1 MDDTLGLLRIHI
13 SRGINLAVRDVRSSD
28 PYVVVRMGKQKLKT
42 RVVRKNLNPEWNE
55 NLTLC
60 VADPDLPVK
69 LDFRFFVMTVS
80 IHCRPCMTDRFSLDA
95 KMGDAEFDIR
105 PLLEAVRMAADLQ
118 GLEDGTV
125 VKRILPNRQ
134 NCLAEESCII
144 VSNGKVVQHM
154 FLRLRN
160 VECGEIQLQLQWV
173 PVNHSREL

>member
-1 MDDTLGLLRIHI
+1 M
-13 SRGINLAVRDVRSSD
+13 
-28 PYVVVRMGKQKLKT
+28 
-42 RVVRKNLNPEWNE
+42 RKNLNPEWNE
-55 NLTLC
+55 NLTLS

-69 LDFRFFVMTVS
+69 LAVYDR
-80 IHCRPCMTDRFSLDA
+80 DRFSLDD

-125 VKRILPNRQ
+125 VKRVLPNRQ

-173 PVNHSREL
+173 PVNPSREL